1 MHLVMTLSVTCPV
14 CRRQVTVEFKPGV
27 CSVAVGKCSGH
38 HLVRVGYIWNVRK
51 QPIIA
56 WMN

>member
-27 CSVAVGKCSGH
+27 C
-38 HLVRVGYIWNVRK
+38 LVRVGYIWNVRK